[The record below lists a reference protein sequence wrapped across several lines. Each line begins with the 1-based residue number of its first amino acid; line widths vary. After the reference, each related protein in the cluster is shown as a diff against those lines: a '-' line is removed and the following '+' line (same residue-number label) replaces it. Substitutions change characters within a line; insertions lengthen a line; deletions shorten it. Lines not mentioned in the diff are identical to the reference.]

1 VAEKR
6 YLGVMARDFYHQH
19 VKEALEKSGWEIT
32 ADPLRLGK
40 GLAKYEIDL
49 GAQQVFAAEKGPEK
63 IAVEVK
69 SFLFGSSVS
78 ELHRAIGQFVDYKV
92 ALINLDPERLLFLAI
107 PEAAYISFFQEDFV
121 KQSLEMISAKVL
133 VYDPVNKS
141 IVQWK
146 NY

>member
-1 VAEKR
+1 
-6 YLGVMARDFYHQH
+6 MARAFYHKH

-69 SFLFGSSVS
+69 SFLFGSRVS
-78 ELHRAIGQFVDYKV
+78 ELHRAIGQFIDYKV
-92 ALINLDPERLLFLAI
+92 ALINLDPERILFLAI
-107 PEAAYISFFQEDFV
+107 PEAAYISFF
-121 KQSLEMISAKVL
+121 KKTL
-133 VYDPVNKS
+133 
-141 IVQWK
+141 
-146 NY
+146 